1 MGAAQV
7 SSPNHQGIT
16 ETVVPVSSLV
26 AFLLL
31 AALLGLIS
39 ASWRP
44 APESPSRAT
53 RPDFSSKRVSSVRSE
68 LVHLVAQAA
77 TGAGVTVGE

>member
-44 APESPSRAT
+44 APESPSTA
-53 RPDFSSKRVSSVRSE
+53 
-68 LVHLVAQAA
+68 VASWVL
-77 TGAGVTVGE
+77 TWSDAGVPGK